1 MKKIYYIML
10 TALLSICFAGNLS
23 AEDTKEV
30 LWSDYSPAGSTF
42 SKTLSSVDLT
52 KQTIHAEIDLSS
64 CQYYN
69 TWENVLSIGT
79 DISAWNGAYN
89 IHLYYTPSTNTLQ
102 LNWLNLEQQ
111 SIQTD
116 VALSSTDLTIDLAPE
131 GLFVNGQLQSK
142 YTSSVMSP
150 LYRQTSVYVG
160 STQGETRS
168 WATYKEISVITPD
181 ESGEGS
187 GTTGDVPA
195 LNTNYYISIA
205 GK

>member
-1 MKKIYYIML
+1 ML

-30 LWSDYSPAGSTF
+30 LWSGYSPKGSTF

-69 TWENVLSIGT
+69 TWENILSIGT
-79 DISAWNGAYN
+79 NISEWNGAYN

-116 VALSSTDLTIDLAPE
+116 VALSSTEIH
-131 GLFVNGQLQSK
+131 
-142 YTSSVMSP
+142 SSS
-150 LYRQTSVYVG
+150 TG
-160 STQGETRS
+160 ST
-168 WATYKEISVITPD
+168 
-181 ESGEGS
+181 
-187 GTTGDVPA
+187 
-195 LNTNYYISIA
+195 LNSRAYRPMSH
-205 GK
+205 

>member
-64 CQYYN
+64 CYN
-69 TWENVLSIGT
+69 TWENILSIGT
-79 DISAWNGAYN
+79 DISTWNGAYN

-116 VALSSTDLTIDLAPE
+116 VALSSTDLIVDLTPE
-131 GLFVNGQLQSK
+131 GLHINGQLQSK
-142 YTSSVMSP
+142 YTADAMSS
-150 LYRQTSVYVG
+150 LYRQSAVSVG

-168 WATYKEISVITPD
+168 WATYK
-181 ESGEGS
+181 
-187 GTTGDVPA
+187 
-195 LNTNYYISIA
+195 
-205 GK
+205 